1 MTPYEFFCAGW
12 EGVKELCTDGDYA
25 KYALR
30 NRGGYLIESNN
41 QKG

>member
-1 MTPYEFFCAGW
+1 MTPYGFICRGLG
-12 EGVKELCTDGDYA
+12 GVKEFYTDGDYA